1 MSVEAVRPRYLRHR
15 FTSSYLGTRLALF
28 LGVLFVWSYYDRVGL
43 DNNFQQ
49 QDLRQQNLQQQQRTL
64 LSEEDNYPPDAFTRE
79 QRNNGAIVLH
89 ILGVFYMFVAIA
101 IIVDEYFV
109 PALEVIIERLNM
121 SEDIAGATFMAAGG
135 SAPELFTS
143 FIGVFIAKSNVG
155 LGTIVG
161 SAVFNILFVIGCCA
175 IFSRDVLVLSWWPL
189 ARDITFYSIDLVV
202 LTICFMDQTIMWYDA
217 LILLL
222 LYVGYVVFMKYNAS
236 MEMWVEAKIRQR
248 RGLNGSSVDKYN
260 AESHSEDTTERRH
273 SITDLKKHIITFHVG
288 AMNLLMKGL
297 SSIENDISTVTD
309 TNMSAPNQSFKVL
322 SNQQTNQK
330 IRIATRTIIQAVKSE
345 SNGVTA
351 DVGKKNT
358 DQPTK
363 TSDDNETSVDLVWP
377 KERRAQIVYCCI
389 FPISGLL
396 FLTIPDVRKQKKRHW
411 YAISFIM
418 SIAWIG
424 IFSYFMVWW
433 ATLSGEA
440 LGIPSEVMGLTF
452 LAGRTMLYF

>member
-1 MSVEAVRPRYLRHR
+1 MRPRYLRHR
-15 FTSSYLGTRLALF
+15 FTSSYLGARLALF
-28 LGVLFVWSYYDRVGL
+28 LGVLCVWSYFGCIGL
-43 DNNFQQ
+43 DDNLEQ
-49 QDLRQQNLQQQQRTL
+49 QDFEQRTLQQQQRTL
-64 LSEEDNYPPDAFTRE
+64 LSEEDNYPQDIFTRE
-79 QRNNGAIVLH
+79 QRANGAVVLH

-109 PALEVIIERLNM
+109 PALEVIIERLEM

-175 IFSRDVLVLSWWPL
+175 IFSRDVLVLTWWPL
-189 ARDITFYSIDLVV
+189 ARDITFYSIDLIV
-202 LTICFMDQTIMWYDA
+202 LTLCFLDQTIMWYDA

-222 LYVGYVVFMKYNAS
+222 LYVGYVVFMKYNS
-236 MEMWVEAKIRQR
+236 SIEMWVETKLKQR
-248 RGLNGSSVDKYN
+248 AANGSLADNYIQ
-260 AESHSEDTTERRH
+260 SHSEDIIERRH
-273 SITDLKKHIITFHVG
+273 SITDLKKHITTFHVG
-288 AMNLLMKGL
+288 ALNLLMKGL
-297 SSIENDISTVTD
+297 SSIEDDKSTVID
-309 TNMSAPNQSFKVL
+309 TIESEPNQSFRVWSNNQ
-322 SNQQTNQK
+322 SNQKMRT
-330 IRIATRTIIQAVKSE
+330 ATRAIIQAVRSE
-345 SNGVTA
+345 SNGVTT
-351 DVGKKNT
+351 DGGKKT
-358 DQPTK
+358 TEQPTMK
-363 TSDDNETSVDLVWP
+363 TSDDNETSINLMWP

-396 FLTIPDVRKQKKRHW
+396 FVTVPDVRKQKKRDL
-411 YAISFIM
+411 YAIAFFM
-418 SIAWIG
+418 SILWIG

-452 LAGRTMLYF
+452 LAGRTRL